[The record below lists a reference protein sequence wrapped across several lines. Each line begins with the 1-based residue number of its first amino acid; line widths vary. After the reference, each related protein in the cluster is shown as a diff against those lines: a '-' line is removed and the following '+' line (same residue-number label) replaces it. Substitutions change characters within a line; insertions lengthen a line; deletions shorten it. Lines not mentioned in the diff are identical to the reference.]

1 MPAEHPMACT
11 IASLAGAEFA
21 CQPRDVGQCAAQADS
36 LGDPTDTSQ
45 ELIGSPSFAARSA
58 QNALGKNAIRMKQ
71 ATSVGCGAESDWQRG
86 DVGSLHGVCVPETP
100 PRNTRAVFNDGDTG
114 H

>member
-1 MPAEHPMACT
+1 
-11 IASLAGAEFA
+11 L
-21 CQPRDVGQCAAQADS
+21 
-36 LGDPTDTSQ
+36 
-45 ELIGSPSFAARSA
+45 AARTA

-100 PRNTRAVFNDGDTG
+100 PRNTRAAFNDGDTG